1 MDNLQA
7 KQMLKQVDC
16 HGIPKG
22 FNSGY
27 SELYKYC
34 LESIEKLERIEK
46 IVKQVE
52 SLHPEI
58 AIGDRE
64 GVRLIREVLNG

>member
-1 MDNLQA
+1 MNSIQA

-22 FNSGY
+22 YNGGY

-34 LESIEKLERIEK
+34 LESMDKLEKIEQIIK
-46 IVKQVE
+46 
-52 SLHPEI
+52 
-58 AIGDRE
+58 RTE
-64 GVRLIREVLNG
+64 GTLGLDNYTVQQIREVLNV